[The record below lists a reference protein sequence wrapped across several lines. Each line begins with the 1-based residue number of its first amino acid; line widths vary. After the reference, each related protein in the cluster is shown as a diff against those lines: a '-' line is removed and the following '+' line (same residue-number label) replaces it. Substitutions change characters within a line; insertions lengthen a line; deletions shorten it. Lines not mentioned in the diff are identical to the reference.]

1 MNNILRLLGNANDGV
16 FAIDD
21 EQRVI
26 MWSAKAEAILGLKEA
41 DVLGRPCWDV
51 FDGRNEWGEHIC
63 CPNCDTFACTMKGQ
77 PPAVEDIFVSRSD
90 GSQVR
95 INLSVI
101 AISPATDSA
110 RAAILFRENG
120 LRPLEPLPL
129 ESLPVEASANI
140 PGSLAPLEIRCF
152 GKFRVHLHGRPVSG
166 PPLARPKVQTLLKLL
181 VTHRDQVLPR
191 EVLIDLLWPEVDL
204 EAGQRNLKVLVHTLR
219 AALGDMAI
227 AIQRQADGYLFRSS
241 EAVWLD
247 VDCFLTYL
255 RQGANLEARGALARA
270 LTEYQKAAAIYQGD
284 FLAEDL
290 YEDWCA
296 AERQRLNEL
305 CLSLLTKIASLYAA
319 AGQYRLAAQYCQRA
333 LAHDNCRESV
343 YRDLMRYLWW
353 AGQGA
358 EAVRQYQAC
367 QRVLEE
373 ELGIGPLPETT
384 RLYRHIVADLRAA
397 QAQP

>member
-1 MNNILRLLGNANDGV
+1 MTDILRLLGNASDGV

-26 MWSAKAEAILGLKEA
+26 MWSAKAEAILGLKET

-51 FDGRNEWGEHIC
+51 FDGRNEWGEYVC
-63 CPNCDTFACTMKGQ
+63 RPDCATFACAVKGE
-77 PPAVEDIFVSRSD
+77 PLALEDIFVPRGD
-90 GSQVR
+90 TSQVR

-101 AISPATDSA
+101 AIPPAAGSA

-120 LRPLEPLPL
+120 LRPPEPLPL
-129 ESLPVEASANI
+129 ESLSGEASTAT
-140 PGSLAPLEIRCF
+140 PGSLAPLEVRCF
-152 GKFRVHLHGRPVSG
+152 GKFQVHLDGRPVSG

-181 VTHRDQVLPR
+181 VTRRDKVVPR
-191 EVLIDLLWPEVDL
+191 EVLIDLLWPEADA

-219 AALGDMAI
+219 RTLGDNAMVI
-227 AIQRQADGYLFRSS
+227 DRQGDGYLLRSNQG
-241 EAVWLD
+241 AWLD
-247 VDCFLTYL
+247 VDCFLGHL
-255 RQGANLEARGALARA
+255 REGAKLETRGLLARA
-270 LTEYQKAAAIYQGD
+270 MAEYQAAEAIYQGD
-284 FLAEDL
+284 FLADDL

-296 AERQRLNEL
+296 GERQQLKEL
-305 CLSLLTKIASLYAA
+305 CLSLLTKMASLYAA
-319 AGQYRLAAQYCQRA
+319 AGQFRSAAQHCQKA

-358 EAVRQYQAC
+358 EAVRQYQTC
-367 QRVLEE
+367 QHVLEQ

-384 RLYRHIVADLRAA
+384 RLYRHIVADVRAA
-397 QAQP
+397 QARR